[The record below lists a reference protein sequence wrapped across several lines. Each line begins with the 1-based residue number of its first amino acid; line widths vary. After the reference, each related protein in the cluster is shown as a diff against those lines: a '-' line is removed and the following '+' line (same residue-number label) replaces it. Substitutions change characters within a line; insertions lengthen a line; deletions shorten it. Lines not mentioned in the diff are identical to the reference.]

1 MAGERQARGRMAYC
15 GKLLRRAALVCLAV
29 AALPAAPAFA
39 EKRIALVIGNGDY
52 RSAATLPNPRNDA
65 SDVAAALRRSGFET
79 DVGFDL
85 DKAGMDAAAI
95 RFARAAR
102 DADVAMFYYSG
113 HAMQFAGAN
122 YLMPVDARLTDE
134 ADLRLMLK
142 VDDVVADLQQAKNLR
157 ILVLDSCRD
166 NPLAEGLKRSI
177 GATRAAG
184 LQRGLARIDTP
195 QGMIV
200 AYATQ
205 AGRTA
210 DDGGSRN
217 SPYTRAFLGQIEAVE
232 EIGTVFRRISA
243 DVYNSTQQKQLPEL
257 SLSLIGEFYLN
268 GRPTGPGPAQADVAA
283 LQKQLQAIQEQ
294 LKAKSGPAV
303 AAVTPTAPVA
313 VPSSAPPDEALP
325 SEIPVDP
332 AVLAR
337 IENHPFF
344 ANAPPVGVATFTAD
358 NSTYGRGVVNGA
370 MTISESATS
379 NVSRRLRKHVIRTDS
394 QTRSSTR
401 HRSCVPECASSG
413 TTVSLSA
420 ANGLISLGYRSV
432 TALPGTKS
440 KYVSLTRLLQV
451 TNFSGHVYPVEVG
464 NRFSYEEIT
473 ETKAPSNNDESVAKN
488 ACNVTRKFEA
498 KSFHPDLTGA
508 AYLVICEV
516 QTVYKKNSAANS
528 KSQSRNVYFEDL
540 GIWSSGDPIAP
551 KERIMQ
557 ADVYGSLKDW
567 TYSGSDRFKSFTL
580 LR

>member
-1 MAGERQARGRMAYC
+1 MVYRGKFLRPALLAG
-15 GKLLRRAALVCLAV
+15 LVLAALSI
-29 AALPAAPAFA
+29 APAFA
-39 EKRIALVIGNGDY
+39 QKRVALVIGNGDY
-52 RSAATLPNPRNDA
+52 RNASTLPNPRNDA
-65 SDVAAALRRSGFET
+65 ADVAAALRRSGFET

-122 YLMPVDARLTDE
+122 YLMPVDTRLTDE

-166 NPLAEGLKRSI
+166 NPLADGLKRSI

-217 SPYTRAFLGQIEAVE
+217 SPYTRAFLGNIEAVE

-243 DVYNSTQQKQLPEL
+243 DVYNATQQKQLPEL

-268 GRPTGPGPAQADVAA
+268 GRPSGVGPAAADVAA

-294 LKAKSGPAV
+294 LKAKSGPVV
-303 AAVTPTAPVA
+303 AAVTPTAPLPA
-313 VPSSAPPDEALP
+313 PSSGPPDEALP

-332 AVLAR
+332 AVLAQ

-344 ANAPPVGVATFTAD
+344 ANAPNITAATFVNESSLQNRGTVNGVYTTG
-358 NSTYGRGVVNGA
+358 NST
-370 MTISESATS
+370 TS
-379 NVSRRLRKHVIRTDS
+379 SVSRRLRKHVFRSES
-394 QTRSSTR
+394 QTQSSTR
-401 HRSCVPECASSG
+401 HKACVPECRSG
-413 TTVSLSA
+413 GVTVSLSA
-420 ANGLISLGYRSV
+420 ANGLISLGYRTV
-432 TALPGTKS
+432 TTSSFPGMKS
-440 KYVSLTRLLQV
+440 MKYNSLTRLLQV

-473 ETKAPSNNDESVAKN
+473 ETKSTSYNDESVAKN
-488 ACNVTRKFEA
+488 SCAITRKFEA

-508 AYLVICEV
+508 AYLAICEV
-516 QTVYKKNSAANS
+516 QTMNKKNSSANS
-528 KSQSRNVYFEDL
+528 KSQSRSIFFEDL
-540 GIWSSGDPIAP
+540 GLWSSGDPIAP

-557 ADVYGSLKDW
+557 GDVYGSVKEW
-567 TYSGSDRFKSFTL
+567 TYTGSDRFKSFTL